1 MTCLC
6 VSSCV
11 ALSEVVPSDPQ
22 VLLFISPFPST
33 LFLFISIIISSL
45 RFLSSCDSPAVILNR
60 CSSLDM
66 MTHTRPLWFHTNRL
80 RLRYGLPSFFSS
92 VIMFPVT
99 LSLCSLP
106 HSFFLSYIH
115 CVFSFFFLSACQAL
129 GLYCKYTHLHC
140 YCWIVSVS
148 SFFNPWT
155 FFAHFFFKPQRPWSS
170 SLRHWFQSCIVF
182 IILHLTSIL
191 VRECMRLLTF
201 GVNVLPER
209 SDHK

>member
-1 MTCLC
+1 MDINAVLFFSVPGDRGRAEVMTCLC

-22 VLLFISPFPST
+22 VLLFISLFPST

-80 RLRYGLPSFFSS
+80 RLRYGLLSFFSS

-148 SFFNPWT
+148 SFFNP
-155 FFAHFFFKPQRPWSS
+155 
-170 SLRHWFQSCIVF
+170 
-182 IILHLTSIL
+182 
-191 VRECMRLLTF
+191 
-201 GVNVLPER
+201 
-209 SDHK
+209 